1 MFHKIAFR
9 AGLCVALLAFTS
21 CSAPETV
28 TSEDTAEV
36 SMVETAKAESE
47 KVASEVSDVI
57 ISLGDKKLT
66 MEQIKWIH
74 PDADNRKMARFAD
87 WWLENE
93 LLYAEAEKR
102 GISEEPRTKFIAE
115 LMKKKVFSNEL
126 TTQVRDAVKVSD
138 EKALT
143 YYEENK
149 ETNLRIKQPG
159 YLSFSHI
166 RTKTLEEAQAV
177 LERIKAGEDI
187 SALAKELSIYL
198 DAKRGGVARG
208 YMYEI
213 VEKRFGTKL
222 FEALVAAK
230 EGELIGPVKIE
241 GNAYEVARLDGK
253 IEPKPP
259 LPFEKVKDQIKSLL
273 ERTEKAD
280 AFKSLLDSLKEQA
293 ADKIVRSP
301 PITQPS
307 KSAGEKSKEGKG
319 RNEGKQK

>member
-9 AGLCVALLAFTS
+9 AGLCVALLAFVS

-36 SMVETAKAESE
+36 GMVETAKAESKE
-47 KVASEVSDVI
+47 LASETSEII

-74 PDADNRKMARFAD
+74 PDTDNRKMAWFAD

-93 LLYAEAEKR
+93 LLYAEAKRR
-102 GISEEPRTKFIAE
+102 GITKEPKAKFIAE
-115 LMKKKVFSNEL
+115 LMKKKVFSQEL
-126 TTQVRDAVKVSD
+126 TSRVRDAVKISD

-149 ETNLRIKQPG
+149 ETDLRIKQPG

-187 SALAKELSIYL
+187 SALAKELSVHL
-198 DAKRGGVARG
+198 DARRGGVARR

-213 VEKRFGTKL
+213 VEKRFGTKF

-230 EGELIGPVKIE
+230 EGELMGPIKIKD
-241 GNAYEVARLDGK
+241 NAYEVARLDGK

-259 LPFEKVKDQIKSLL
+259 LLFEKVKDQIKSLL
-273 ERTEKAD
+273 ERTEKAN
-280 AFKSLLDSLKEQA
+280 AFKSLLDSLKKEA

-301 PITQPS
+301 LITQPG
-307 KSAGEKSKEGKG
+307 KSTGEKSKGKG
-319 RNEGKQK
+319 RSEGKQK